1 MRRRRFVVALALTS
15 VVALVAGLVLY
26 GVYYAAQE
34 VPEFYA
40 EASAMPETHA
50 DKKSDE
56 FTKEALALAGDV
68 EKEGSWSS
76 VFTDDQI
83 NGWLTVDLVEKHPDL
98 LPRNFERPRIKIFDS
113 HVQIGVKCELRGV
126 KTIAWMDI
134 EGQMTKDHELAL
146 RFRQIRAGAVPLP
159 LSTILDAV
167 KKAAETFEVPLRW
180 STDGGDPIA
189 IVGLPTPTKKGLRY
203 QLEQF
208 SLLPG
213 QLMLAGRTFKV
224 VDKVAKLD
232 QPPKR

>member
-1 MRRRRFVVALALTS
+1 MRRRWLVVAIALLSIGALA
-15 VVALVAGLVLY
+15 AGLALY

-40 EASAMPETHA
+40 EAVSMPETQA
-50 DKKSDE
+50 DVKSDE
-56 FTKEALALAGDV
+56 FTREALALAGDV
-68 EKEGSWSS
+68 EKEGSWES

-83 NGWLTVDLVEKHPDL
+83 NGWLTVDLVDKHPDL
-98 LPRNFERPRIKIFDS
+98 LPKNFERPRIKIFDN

-134 EGQMTKDHELAL
+134 EGQMTKDQELAL
-146 RFRQIRAGAVPLP
+146 RFKQIRAGAVPLP

-189 IVGLPTPTKKGLRY
+189 IVGLPTPTKKGMRY
-203 QLEQF
+203 QLERF
-208 SLLPG
+208 SLTTGKLY
-213 QLMLAGRTFKV
+213 LAGRTFKV
-224 VDKVAKLD
+224 VDKVAKND
-232 QPPKR
+232 QLPER